1 MTQETKKQNIHVKKG
16 DRVIVISGKDKGK
29 IGTVKKV
36 IANEQK
42 IIVEGVNMVTKATK
56 ANPMLGIKGGLDKKE
71 LPIAISNVMVCSPGT
86 DEPTRIKY
94 TMVDGKK
101 TRVCKKSGEQLD
113 I

>member
-1 MTQETKKQNIHVKKG
+1 MKKSEEKRDIHVKTG
-16 DRVIVISGKDKGK
+16 DKVIVLSGKDKGK

-36 IANEQK
+36 IAKDNK
-42 IIVEGVNMVTKATK
+42 VIVEGINLVTKATK
-56 ANPMLGIKGGLDKKE
+56 ANPMLGIKGGLEKKE

>member
-1 MTQETKKQNIHVKKG
+1 MAQEKNTKFKIKKN
-16 DRVIVISGKDKGK
+16 DKVCVIAGKDKGK
-29 IGTVKKV
+29 IGTVKRV
-36 IANEQK
+36 IAKDNK
-42 IIVEGVNMVTKATK
+42 IIVEGVNLVTKATK
-56 ANPMLGIKGGLDKKE
+56 ANPMLGIKGGMDKKE

-94 TMVDGKK
+94 KMVDGKK

>member
-1 MTQETKKQNIHVKKG
+1 MTDKTKKSVHVKSG
-16 DRVIVISGKDKGK
+16 DRVIVTAGKDKGK
-29 IGTVKKV
+29 IGNVKKV
-36 IANEQK
+36 IAKDNK
-42 IIVEGVNMVTKATK
+42 IIVEGVNLVTKATK

>member
-1 MTQETKKQNIHVKKG
+1 MAQEKNTKFKIKKN
-16 DRVIVISGKDKGK
+16 DKVCVIAGKDKGK

-36 IANEQK
+36 LAKDNK
-42 IIVEGVNMVTKATK
+42 IIVEGVNLVTKATK